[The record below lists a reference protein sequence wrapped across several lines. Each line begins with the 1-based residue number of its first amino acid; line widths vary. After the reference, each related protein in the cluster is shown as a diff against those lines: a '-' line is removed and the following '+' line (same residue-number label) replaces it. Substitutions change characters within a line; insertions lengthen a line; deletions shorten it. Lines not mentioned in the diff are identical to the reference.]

1 MSAIKIE
8 EAEPTWVTVEDAARF
23 AGVSRST
30 VTRLCAARG
39 IPVQE
44 KGKRRHVPLE
54 RVLAAT
60 TGKDLEAFRQ
70 RLTKAAALV
79 DAPAAVR
86 EWAEALLGMV
96 EPLIE
101 RAVVAEQRA
110 ALAEAKLALLEKAS
124 GSSG

>member
-8 EAEPTWVTVEDAARF
+8 ETEPTWVTVEDGARF

-44 KGKRRHVPLE
+44 KGKRLLVPLE

-60 TGKDLEAFRQ
+60 TGKDLEALRQ

-79 DAPAAVR
+79 DAPTAVR
-86 EWAEALLGMV
+86 EWAEAVLGMV

-110 ALAEAKLALLEKAS
+110 ALAEAKLALLRETS
-124 GSSG
+124 E